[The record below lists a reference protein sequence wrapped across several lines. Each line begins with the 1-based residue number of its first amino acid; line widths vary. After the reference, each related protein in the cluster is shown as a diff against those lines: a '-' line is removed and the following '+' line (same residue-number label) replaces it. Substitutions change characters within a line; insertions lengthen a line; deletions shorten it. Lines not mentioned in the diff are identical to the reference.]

1 MIVVDASAL
10 VALSDGEDDA
20 AAFAEAL
27 QNSSAALISSVNAF
41 EAGLV
46 LIGRGRLSGEK
57 DFNSWLAEIGVTV
70 YAEGAD
76 HTEALRAYLTFGRG
90 YHPARLNLGDSFA
103 YALAKKLDA
112 PLLYKGDD
120 FARTDIRSALQPT

>member
-1 MIVVDASAL
+1 MMVVDASAL
-10 VALSDGEDDA
+10 VALSDDEDDA

-46 LIGRGRLSGEK
+46 LIGRGRLSDEK
-57 DFNSWLAEIGVTV
+57 DLNRWLSEIGVTV
-70 YAEGAD
+70 YAGGVD
-76 HTEALRAYLTFGRG
+76 HTEALAAYLAFGRG
-90 YHPARLNLGDSFA
+90 YHPAKLNLGDSFA
-103 YALAKKLDA
+103 YALAKKLNA

>member
-57 DFNSWLAEIGVTV
+57 DFNRWLAEIGVTV

>member
-1 MIVVDASAL
+1 MMVVDASAL

-27 QNSSAALISSVNAF
+27 QNSAAALISSVNAF

-46 LIGRGRLSGEK
+46 LIGRGRLSDEK
-57 DFNSWLAEIGVTV
+57 DLNRWLSEIGVTV
-70 YAEGAD
+70 YAGGAD
-76 HTEALRAYLTFGRG
+76 HTEALRAYLAFGRG

>member
-10 VALSDGEDDA
+10 VAIGTGEPEAELYLGVIERA
-20 AAFAEAL
+20 ARAV
-27 QNSSAALISSVNAF
+27 ISPMNAV
-41 EAGLV
+41 EAGVV
-46 LIGRGRLSGEK
+46 LIGRQRFASTEDFDLWLESLAVEVDTSPGEH
-57 DFNSWLAEIGVTV
+57 AGVM
-70 YAEGAD
+70 A
-76 HTEALRAYLTFGRG
+76 AYLTFGRG

-103 YALAKKLDA
+103 YALAKKLNA